1 MTYPSGGLPYQPAPE
16 PPSYYPPEGYLPV
29 GDQAPQP
36 PPPVPQP
43 PVRPPRR
50 KRTAAV
56 VALLAAAV
64 FAVAAAIGVT
74 ARLTGPG
81 TGPLASDE
89 QRIEAAVRDFYDT
102 IATAGVDAAMAKSCR
117 VDRDEYAALP
127 DDQRATIAGE
137 TVKIRIDTVDGIVIR
152 GDRATAKL
160 HGRLEPSG
168 GGLTMPDLDAVDS
181 APEYL
186 RKEDGDWKVCAADNR

>member
-16 PPSYYPPEGYLPV
+16 PPSYYPPEGYLPAE
-29 GDQAPQP
+29 DHAPQLP
-36 PPPVPQP
+36 PPTTQP
-43 PVRPPRR
+43 PTTPPRR
-50 KRTAAV
+50 KHTAAV
-56 VALLAAAV
+56 VVLLTVAL
-64 FAVAAAIGVT
+64 FAVAAAIGV
-74 ARLTGPG
+74 AALLTGQG
-81 TGPLASDE
+81 KGPLASDE
-89 QRIEAAVRDFYDT
+89 QQIEVAVREFYDT
-102 IATAGVDAAMAKSCR
+102 IATEGVDAAMAKSCR

-127 DDQRATIAGE
+127 DDQRATIASE

-160 HGRLEPSG
+160 HGRLQPTG
-168 GGLTMPDLDAVDS
+168 GELMPDLDAIDN